1 MPTKLSLVSEKSLC
15 VRGTITSTRVS
26 PHSICIP
33 ARLDHLRALVANTIM
48 QESAKDNGLFG
59 AVREVEGRDLESVEP
74 AQESPHMISAGVADN
89 DAVQSC
95 NALAPEKADHLWPAC
110 ETLRRRAGSS
120 RRRTGRAPVVLPR
133 VYKSHDQRALGL
145 WLDGVRL

>member
-15 VRGTITSTRVS
+15 VRDAITSTSVS

-33 ARLDHLRALVANTIM
+33 ARLDHLRALVANTT
-48 QESAKDNGLFG
+48 QESAKGSGLFG
-59 AVREVEGRDLESVEP
+59 AVGEVEGRDLESVEH

-95 NALAPEKADHLWPAC
+95 NALAPEKIDHLGPAC

-120 RRRTGRAPVVLPR
+120 RRRTGRAPVILPR

>member
-15 VRGTITSTRVS
+15 VRGAITSARVS

-33 ARLDHLRALVANTIM
+33 ARLDHLRALVANTTM

-59 AVREVEGRDLESVEP
+59 AVREVEGRDLESVEH
-74 AQESPHMISAGVADN
+74 AQDPHTISAGVADN

>member
-1 MPTKLSLVSEKSLC
+1 
-15 VRGTITSTRVS
+15 
-26 PHSICIP
+26 
-33 ARLDHLRALVANTIM
+33 
-48 QESAKDNGLFG
+48 
-59 AVREVEGRDLESVEP
+59 
-74 AQESPHMISAGVADN
+74 MISAGVADN

-95 NALAPEKADHLWPAC
+95 NALAPEKIDHLGPAC